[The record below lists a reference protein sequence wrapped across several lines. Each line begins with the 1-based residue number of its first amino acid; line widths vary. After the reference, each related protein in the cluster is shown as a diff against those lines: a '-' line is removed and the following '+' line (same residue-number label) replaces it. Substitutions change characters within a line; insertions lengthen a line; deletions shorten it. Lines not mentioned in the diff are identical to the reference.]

1 MEPVLRFVPP
11 LLVALICLWE
21 ASVCRR
27 LHVATRLKALAWYQ
41 GVFGMFAIAATV
53 AICANLVVGGLHGEA
68 LIRAYST
75 WVPTGIDF
83 MDLLRGQ
90 VTPDRPNL
98 PRAIHIMLGGHIP
111 EDVQLSHEVSAAP
124 IRWWG
129 VVIGLVPIA
138 AALVATV
145 IGPATRGAL
154 HSRYPAP
161 LGFMHPLAWAAVLT
175 IVAWGV
181 TLIVGAILYAGPHT
195 EAWDEILDEV
205 LV

>member
-1 MEPVLRFVPP
+1 
-11 LLVALICLWE
+11 
-21 ASVCRR
+21 
-27 LHVATRLKALAWYQ
+27 
-41 GVFGMFAIAATV
+41 MFAIAATV

-75 WVPTGIDF
+75 WVPTGIGALLVGIAMVTVAMWYALYREYDDF